1 MVPILPPGKPGCA
14 SFDISLRSFSVSPSY
29 LFICYFIAMVALTRL
44 VLVVSALVASVIA
57 APAPVSRAASKS
69 GQGTFFAPGLG
80 ACGIHNSGSDMI
92 VAVSQEL
99 FDHFP

>member
-1 MVPILPPGKPGCA
+1 
-14 SFDISLRSFSVSPSY
+14 
-29 LFICYFIAMVALTRL
+29 MVALTRL
-44 VLVVSALVASVIA
+44 VLVVSALIASVIA

-99 FDHFP
+99 FDHFPGAGVNPNKSDELVCSLKD